1 MSIFL
6 VLVAVNVKYHLMC
19 LCVTVLGNV
28 PLWINLPQDRNGPI
42 RLKPTALFCFSADC
56 KYISTL
62 RRKSFLTTSQIFVD
76 YLKIWSQLNIRSN
89 FFSNLAKDLKFTG
102 IFRPLLNRQSSSP
115 FPSQQLETAVE
126 LCLSKNLSNLI
137 WTWT

>member
-1 MSIFL
+1 
-6 VLVAVNVKYHLMC
+6 MC
-19 LCVTVLGNV
+19 MCILCLSLTLLGNV
-28 PLWINLPQDRNGPI
+28 PFCINLAQDRNGPI
-42 RLKPTALFCFSADC
+42 RPKPAALFCFSPDC

-137 WTWT
+137 

>member
-1 MSIFL
+1 M
-6 VLVAVNVKYHLMC
+6 VLVAVNMKYNITC

-76 YLKIWSQLNIRSN
+76 GLKIWSQLNIKSN
-89 FFSNLAKDLKFTG
+89 FFSDLAKDLKFTG
-102 IFRPLLNRQSSSP
+102 VFQPLLNRQSSSP
-115 FPSQQLETAVE
+115 FPTSQQLETAVE